1 MKDFMVIDLKKLMK
15 VNGMSN
21 DKSMSKH
28 LKGGFKMKKEK
39 TSYEKHLESQI
50 KYWKRIALAEREKN
64 MKLEEIIKDIEKK
77 IYGLEGGNK

>member
-1 MKDFMVIDLKKLMK
+1 MKDFMGIDLKKLMK

-39 TSYEKHLESQI
+39 TAYEKFLESKVQYWQQLAYAERQHSYE
-50 KYWKRIALAEREKN
+50 
-64 MKLEEIIKDIEKK
+64 LEEIFKKLEQK
-77 IYGLEGGNK
+77 IYGLEKEEK